1 MQDVQLFVVG
11 LLLRAAVVPLV
22 LQGFPRRGLRHRV
35 ARALEEPRIVSICD
49 GCPAPGCFDRRVH
62 VCVSINLHITHR
74 KNRAQSQ
81 QCNVRGCFG
90 RGVLV
95 PWAVDGSSASLS
107 RKMGR

>member
-11 LLLRAAVVPLV
+11 LLLRAAVVPSV

-49 GCPAPGCFDRRVH
+49 GCPAPGCFDRR
-62 VCVSINLHITHR
+62 
-74 KNRAQSQ
+74 AQSQ